1 MKPKIVPSEDVST
14 NQSHPRPGIY
24 RHFKG
29 NFYRLISVAQS
40 SETLESQ
47 VVYQALYGNYET
59 WVRPLC
65 MWNETVEF
73 DGNPVK
79 RFEFVDIENFPVA
92 PSTTTTPLPDG
103 QFPIKID
110 KIALLHLHNKKILMA
125 RSRGKDV
132 FYLPGGKREPNED
145 NLQALTREL
154 KEELNINITPNTT
167 QLYGVYFSPAH
178 RDGSKNTDT
187 WMRMTLYRSNF
198 TGTPTASSEIEEVK
212 YLGYIDRDKTT
223 TCGKIIF
230 DELYQKGLLD

>member
-1 MKPKIVPSEDVST
+1 MKLKLVQSEDVST
-14 NQSHPRPGIY
+14 KQPHPRPGIY

-29 NFYRLISVAQS
+29 NFYRLISVAKS
-40 SETLESQ
+40 SETLEDQ

-65 MWNETVEF
+65 MWNETVEL
-73 DGNPVK
+73 DGRHVK
-79 RFEFVDIENFPVA
+79 RFEFIDIENFPVA
-92 PSTTTTPLPDG
+92 PASTTAIPAG

-110 KIALLHLHNKKILMA
+110 KIALLQLKNKKILMA
-125 RSRGKDV
+125 RSRGVDA

-154 KEELNINITPNTT
+154 KEELNIDITPNTA

-178 RDGSKNTDT
+178 RDGSKNADT
-187 WMRMTLYRSNF
+187 WMRMTLYRANF

-230 DELYQKGLLD
+230 DELYQKGLLE